1 MSDMRDMERRH
12 STPRLDATERPS
24 ACYRATVFRATV
36 FETEASRPCY
46 RLRDGSFELLC
57 GGAGRRPDGRGAE
70 VGGGDAVAARHGHSS
85 APLGAA
91 ATRRTVSRRAH
102 PRQTPLILA
111 LCLLPAT
118 CALAPPVR
126 QESAMGVN
134 EHGAYDFHAR
144 ARRMPPPIPMPPRSF
159 FEGLSGMPWSSGKA
173 EQPRHLEP
181 VTQLRA
187 GALLHDGGPGS
198 GEVALA
204 PSPTLQALVRSR
216 EREVALAPSPTLQA
230 LVRSR
235 ERRRRGT
242 EKGSSH
248 ADGHVAAP
256 NVRQGTALMQRL
268 RGRARN
274 GQVAARVDTLE
285 GVADASRLRQEEREA
300 WQWASALDWEL
311 DKALAPLARVCRG
324 VLYCAEWAHERL
336 LRAIAFAQD
345 MR

>member
-1 MSDMRDMERRH
+1 LRDMERRH

-91 ATRRTVSRRAH
+91 ATRRTVSWRAH

-159 FEGLSGMPWSSGKA
+159 FEVASPSLFN
-173 EQPRHLEP
+173 RVLP
-181 VTQLRA
+181 VTPSDRA
-187 GALLHDGGPGS
+187 GVCRIAGPRDSRSLLKNRSLSKHTRVCLKHSFSPHATVNYTRAHAYHSLSLSLSLALS
-198 GEVALA
+198 RARALSLSA
-204 PSPTLQALVRSR
+204 PSGVVGDAVVFR
-216 EREVALAPSPTLQA
+216 EGGAA
-230 LVRSR
+230 
-235 ERRRRGT
+235 
-242 EKGSSH
+242 
-248 ADGHVAAP
+248 AAP
-256 NVRQGTALMQRL
+256 
-268 RGRARN
+268 RAR
-274 GQVAARVDTLE
+274 DT
-285 GVADASRLRQEEREA
+285 
-300 WQWASALDWEL
+300 
-311 DKALAPLARVCRG
+311 AP
-324 VLYCAEWAHERL
+324 
-336 LRAIAFAQD
+336 
-345 MR
+345 